1 MTKMSLADLG
11 LVIGGAAVCQHVGG
25 TWTAKEPNQTLDTG
39 ATFRSKSDCTAAV
52 KRWST
57 SLMNPMND
65 RAD

>member
-1 MTKMSLADLG
+1 MTNISLADL
-11 LVIGGAAVCQHVGG
+11 AAVTGGSACKQVGG
-25 TWTAKEPNQTLDTG
+25 SWTAKDPNQTLDTG
-39 ATFRSKSDCTAAV
+39 ATFGSKSACTAAV

>member
-1 MTKMSLADLG
+1 MTKLSLADLAT
-11 LVIGGAAVCQHVGG
+11 ITGGASACMQVGKSF
-25 TWTAKEPNQTLDTG
+25 TARPPNQTLDTG
-39 ATFRSKSDCTAAV
+39 ATFGSRAECTAAV